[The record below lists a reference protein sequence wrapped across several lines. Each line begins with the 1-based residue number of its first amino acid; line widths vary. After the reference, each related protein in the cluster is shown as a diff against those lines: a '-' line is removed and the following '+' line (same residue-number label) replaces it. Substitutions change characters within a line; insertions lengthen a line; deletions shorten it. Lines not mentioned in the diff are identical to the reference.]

1 MCDALADVRFVPK
14 ADIASLIQSP
24 VDAGEQRWW
33 HSQVECL
40 RRFEIDDHFVFCR
53 YLHRHIARLLPFEDT
68 IDIAGRVPVL
78 VDVISPYDIRP
89 PAVTR

>member
-1 MCDALADVRFVPK
+1 MIIVGAQDMSALGHKRIYAVQKGMSAKCQKQTSP
-14 ADIASLIQSP
+14 ASFNHL

-53 YLHRHIARLLPFEDT
+53 YLDRHIPGF
-68 IDIAGRVPVL
+68 
-78 VDVISPYDIRP
+78 SPLRIRS
-89 PAVTR
+89 T

>member
-1 MCDALADVRFVPK
+1 MSALCQKQTSP
-14 ADIASLIQSP
+14 ASFNHL

-33 HSQVECL
+33 HRQVECL
-40 RRFEIDDHFVFCR
+40 RRFEIDDHFVFRR
-53 YLHRHIARLLPFEDT
+53 YLHRQIARLLPFEDT
-68 IDIAGRVPVL
+68 IDIAGGVSVL